1 MISAFANSMKVPEL
15 RRRILFTLAM
25 IVVVRLGVQIPLPGI
40 DVMELQKVIEASANA
55 SGPGA
60 GLATVL
66 TIFSGG
72 GLQQC
77 GIFALGIMPYISASI
92 MTQLL
97 SAVVPQWAK
106 MVREE
111 GGRQKM
117 TKWTRA
123 IAIVIA
129 LDENSV
135 IFTIVSFAWAGFG
148 ATFGPLMLFSLFW
161 KRMNRAGAIA
171 GMISGGAMV
180 FV

>member
-60 GLATVL
+60 GLATVQ

-77 GIFALGIMPYISASI
+77 GIFALGIMPYISAS
-92 MTQLL
+92 
-97 SAVVPQWAK
+97 S
-106 MVREE
+106 
-111 GGRQKM
+111 
-117 TKWTRA
+117 RA
-123 IAIVIA
+123 IS
-129 LDENSV
+129 E
-135 IFTIVSFAWAGFG
+135 
-148 ATFGPLMLFSLFW
+148 
-161 KRMNRAGAIA
+161 R
-171 GMISGGAMV
+171 ISSEARL
-180 FV
+180 

>member
-1 MISAFANSMKVPEL
+1 
-15 RRRILFTLAM
+15 M

-97 SAVVPQWAK
+97 SAVVPPVGQDGA
-106 MVREE
+106 
-111 GGRQKM
+111 GRGRPPEDGPNG
-117 TKWTRA
+117 RA
-123 IAIVIA
+123 
-129 LDENSV
+129 
-135 IFTIVSFAWAGFG
+135 
-148 ATFGPLMLFSLFW
+148 PLPSSSPLC
-161 KRMNRAGAIA
+161 RAGSWSVHWNIRT
-171 GMISGGAMV
+171 V
-180 FV
+180 

>member
-1 MISAFANSMKVPEL
+1 MKVPEL

-40 DVMELQKVIEASANA
+40 DVMELQKVIEASTNA

-97 SAVVPQWAK
+97 SAVVPQCTILRATC
-106 MVREE
+106 
-111 GGRQKM
+111 QKIHANCIN
-117 TKWTRA
+117 TLHSLSRFLSLPIIYSSLQLFHESIRSHWHP
-123 IAIVIA
+123 
-129 LDENSV
+129 
-135 IFTIVSFAWAGFG
+135 
-148 ATFGPLMLFSLFW
+148 TFFPAS
-161 KRMNRAGAIA
+161 A
-171 GMISGGAMV
+171 
-180 FV
+180 

>member
-1 MISAFANSMKVPEL
+1 MKVPEL

-77 GIFALGIMPYISASI
+77 GILLWASCP
-92 MTQLL
+92 TFRFHHDPA
-97 SAVVPQWAK
+97 SF
-106 MVREE
+106 R
-111 GGRQKM
+111 GGSPVGQ
-117 TKWTRA
+117 
-123 IAIVIA
+123 
-129 LDENSV
+129 DG
-135 IFTIVSFAWAGFG
+135 AGRRR
-148 ATFGPLMLFSLFW
+148 PPR
-161 KRMNRAGAIA
+161 K
-171 GMISGGAMV
+171 
-180 FV
+180 

>member
-1 MISAFANSMKVPEL
+1 MKVPEL

-111 GGRQKM
+111 GGRQSG
-117 TKWTRA
+117 RA
-123 IAIVIA
+123 PSPSS
-129 LDENSV
+129 L
-135 IFTIVSFAWAGFG
+135 
-148 ATFGPLMLFSLFW
+148 PLC
-161 KRMNRAGAIA
+161 RAGSWSARWNTRNA
-171 GMISGGAMV
+171 CRPWVSTFLRTASLSLTPASSSPS
-180 FV
+180 

>member
-1 MISAFANSMKVPEL
+1 MKVPEL

-77 GIFALGIMPYISASI
+77 ERGIEAVAAGIIDQVRPVEVVKPQAEALRRVS
-92 MTQLL
+92 
-97 SAVVPQWAK
+97 
-106 MVREE
+106 
-111 GGRQKM
+111 
-117 TKWTRA
+117 RA
-123 IAIVIA
+123 HGVDDAAARIP
-129 LDENSV
+129 
-135 IFTIVSFAWAGFG
+135 TC
-148 ATFGPLMLFSLFW
+148 
-161 KRMNRAGAIA
+161 
-171 GMISGGAMV
+171 
-180 FV
+180 